1 MPTSVNGAQLF
12 RLADNSGHSL
22 SIRADG
28 SLTTTS
34 LPEGAQPYTTLIHN
48 ALGVVAANNFL
59 SLFNPVGSGKTLTIA
74 QFICYPYATAAAAP
88 TDNMQVWRT
97 TAASVG
103 TLLAAA
109 NINKFD
115 TAQSNSI
122 AEVRTGNPTTTLL
135 GTVPVLAI
143 PPAVTAA
150 AGGVSATSNIVPPT
164 GALFTCHPGEG
175 VVARTPAGSVGQVW
189 SLGFSWLE
197 I

>member
-1 MPTSVNGAQLF
+1 MAQQSITLSD
-12 RLADNSGHSL
+12 LSGHNL
-22 SIRADG
+22 TVRTDG
-28 SLTTTS
+28 SLTTSTI
-34 LPEGAQPYTTLIHN
+34 PEGSLPYTTLINN

-74 QFICYPYATAAAAP
+74 QFICYPYATAAATP

-115 TAQSNSI
+115 TAQPNSI

-150 AGGVSATSNIVPPT
+150 AGGVSATTNIVPPN

-197 I
+197 M